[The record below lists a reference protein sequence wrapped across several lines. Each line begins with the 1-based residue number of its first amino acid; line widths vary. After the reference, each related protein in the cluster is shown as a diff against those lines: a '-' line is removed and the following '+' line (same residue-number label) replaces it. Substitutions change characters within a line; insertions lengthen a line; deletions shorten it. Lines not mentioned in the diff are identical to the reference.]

1 MSGSIRELPT
11 SIGPPLQFDGEV
23 WSIDVRHVPTLHGL
37 SVLSRA
43 LSEMVTAQARGDR
56 LEVTVDRRLRDKEN
70 PELIAEFGIESVR
83 LTAEPDSLR
92 EIVSAPDTPEAIARA
107 TESFE
112 KRLRALLGS
121 LQRKRYRD
129 ALLCADRA
137 ASKALVAEFD
147 DGEPQRFVLER
158 LSGKRDSIRSA
169 FRITVEGRS
178 ARRLDLD
185 AIPHVRI
192 EDVADRSFIAGSTRI
207 AQTWTEALRREAERG
222 RRTFSEQ
229 RSAHSH
235 LFKQIDQA
243 GLAMLQRVS
252 LQWSETA
259 QSFLLE
265 SDPDDVSAMLKRV
278 LLACEDRQLRN
289 LVASRAIVRVD
300 TGSLPVYLD
309 VAQLGRVLELSIGA
323 RRERPHADAF
333 LDRTRQLCAVANA
346 RAADKPLA
354 GVRVFLVHH
363 MTAEIVATIAALR
376 SLGCR
381 DLVTLF
387 VTYSGEP
394 PASYL
399 DAVLDLPPDEFA
411 ALALVNVPTP
421 GHVEG
426 HYRLSTHYSQL
437 TESDAIAKA
446 LETRGREYLTAMRAA
461 AVVPFL
467 AQAARAEAAG
477 DRMLLIEDGGYLG
490 PVLQDAML
498 RGITVGQ
505 FATEQGHAHVDDR
518 AIAGAFGQRL
528 IATVEHTRNGFD
540 RIAAV
545 EQKHGRLALPAYS
558 IAISKLKREVESREV
573 AASVL
578 AAVETVLHA
587 EGRILSRRSAL
598 VLGSRGAI
606 GRELVRSLQARL
618 DDAQECLHGIDLR
631 AADGDSK
638 IAAET
643 KTMAELPDA
652 RWLATDLVL
661 GVTGDSVIQGRD
673 VERWL
678 RHGARDTLVL
688 ASGSTKKVE
697 FRDLMV
703 WFDRLCNAPTS
714 SIDGV
719 SVKARSE
726 ELLDPRTARLYGHRW
741 QFHFADGRRR
751 TVLALGNLT
760 PINFLFYGVA
770 TELIDEV
777 LAQLMTVTLGSVAN
791 DREGNRPQCLMA
803 VDRDCDADA
812 RSIDR
817 SAAEPR
823 GLAK

>member
-1 MSGSIRELPT
+1 MSGALRELPT
-11 SIGPPLQFDGEV
+11 SIGPPLVFDGEV
-23 WSIDVRHVPTLHGL
+23 WSIDVGNVPTLHGL

-43 LSEMVTAQARGDR
+43 LSEMVVSQARSDR
-56 LEVTVDRRLRDKEN
+56 LDVAVERRLREREN
-70 PELIAEFGIESVR
+70 PELVEMFGIESVR
-83 LTAEPDSLR
+83 LVAEPDVL
-92 EIVSAPDTPEAIARA
+92 DGIARSP
-107 TESFE
+107 EPFE
-112 KRLRALLGS
+112 RRLRALLGS
-121 LQRKRYRD
+121 LQRQRYRD
-129 ALLCADRA
+129 ALLCPDRA

-147 DGEPQRFVLER
+147 DGDPQLFVLEA
-158 LSGKRDSIRSA
+158 LSGRRNPGRGA

-178 ARRLDLD
+178 PRRLDLS

-207 AQTWTEALRREAERG
+207 AQTWAEALRREAERG

-229 RSAHSH
+229 RSQHSH
-235 LFKQIDQA
+235 LFRQLDQA
-243 GLAMLQRVS
+243 SLGMLQRVS
-252 LQWSETA
+252 LQWSESA

-265 SDPDDVSAMLKRV
+265 SDPEEVSAMLKRV
-278 LLACEDRQLRN
+278 LLACEDRQVRN
-289 LVASRAIVRVD
+289 LVGSRAVVRVD
-300 TGSLPVYLD
+300 TGSLPVWLD
-309 VAQLGRVLELSIGA
+309 VAQLGRVLELSIGT
-323 RRERPHADAF
+323 RRERSHADAF
-333 LDRTRQLCAVANA
+333 LERTRQLCAL
-346 RAADKPLA
+346 ADAHADRKPLA
-354 GVRVFLVHH
+354 GTRVFLVHH

-376 SLGCR
+376 RLGCK

-399 DAVLDLPPDEFA
+399 DAVLDLPPDEFR

-437 TESDAIAKA
+437 EEERAIAAA
-446 LETRGREYLTAMRAA
+446 LQVRGREYLSAMRAA

-477 DRMLLIEDGGYLG
+477 ERLLLIEDGGYLG
-490 PVLQDAML
+490 PVVQDAL
-498 RGITVGQ
+498 LQGLATDQ
-505 FATEQGHAHVDDR
+505 FAKDLGHEHADR
-518 AIAGAFGQRL
+518 RPLQEAVGARL
-528 IATVEHTRNGFD
+528 CATVEHTRNGFD

-545 EQKHGRLALPAYS
+545 EQKRGRLALPAYS

-606 GRELVRSLQARL
+606 GRELVRSLHARL
-618 DDAQECLHGIDLR
+618 DDTTEGLHGVDLR
-631 AADGDSK
+631 AADGPSSLS
-638 IAAET
+638 AEGRT
-643 KTMAELPDA
+643 LAELPDS

-661 GVTGDSVIQGRD
+661 GVTGDSVLKGRD
-673 VERWL
+673 LERWL
-678 RHGARDTLVL
+678 RHGTRDTLVL
-688 ASGSTKKVE
+688 VSGSTKKVE

-703 WFDRLCNAPTS
+703 WFDRACADAGANV
-714 SIDGV
+714 DGV
-719 SVKARSE
+719 RFDARSE

-741 QFHFADGRRR
+741 KFRFADGRKR

-777 LAQLMTVTLGSVAN
+777 LAQLLSVTLGALRN
-791 DREGNRPQCLMA
+791 DRDGVRPSRLLA
-803 VDRDCDADA
+803 VDRDCDAEA
-812 RSIDR
+812 RALPIPDPAR
-817 SAAEPR
+817 
-823 GLAK
+823 

>member
-1 MSGSIRELPT
+1 MSGKQRELPT
-11 SIGPPLQFDGEV
+11 SIGPPLVFDGDA
-23 WSIDVRHVPTLHGL
+23 WSLDVGNVPTLSGL

-43 LSEMVTAQARGDR
+43 LSEMVVAQARSDR
-56 LEVTVDRRLRDKEN
+56 LDVSVERRLREKEN
-70 PELIAEFGIESVR
+70 PQLVEMFGIESVR
-83 LTAEPDSLR
+83 LSAEPSVL
-92 EIVSAPDTPEAIARA
+92 ESCAKSAEQ
-107 TESFE
+107 FE
-112 KRLRALLGS
+112 RRLRALLGS
-121 LQRKRYRD
+121 LQRQRYRD
-129 ALLCADRA
+129 ALLCPDRS

-147 DGEPQRFVLER
+147 DGDPQIFVLEVVTGR
-158 LSGKRDSIRSA
+158 NNPGRGA
-169 FRITVEGRS
+169 FRITVEGR
-178 ARRLDLD
+178 APRRLDLS

-192 EDVADRSFIAGSTRI
+192 FDVADRSFIAGSTRI
-207 AQTWTEALRREAERG
+207 AETWAEALRREAERG

-235 LFKQIDQA
+235 LFKQLDQA
-243 GLAMLQRVS
+243 SLGMLQRVS
-252 LQWSETA
+252 LQWSEDA

-265 SDPDDVSAMLKRV
+265 SNPGEVSSMLKRV
-278 LLACEDRQLRN
+278 LLACEDRQVRN
-289 LVASRAIVRVD
+289 LVGSRAPVRVE
-300 TGSLPVYLD
+300 TGSLPVWLD
-309 VAQLGRVLELSIGA
+309 VSQLGRVLEISIGS
-323 RRERPHADAF
+323 RREQPRAEWF
-333 LDRTRQLCAVANA
+333 LERTKKLCALADGY
-346 RAADKPLA
+346 AAATPLA

-376 SLGCR
+376 RLGCT

-399 DAVLDLPPDEFA
+399 DAVLDLPPEEFR

-437 TESDAIAKA
+437 DEAGAIAEA
-446 LETRGREYLTAMRAA
+446 LDSRGREYLTAMRAA

-490 PVLQDAML
+490 PALQDAML
-498 RGITVGQ
+498 RGITITQ
-505 FATEQGHAHVDDR
+505 FAEELGHRHDDAR
-518 AIAGAFGQRL
+518 PISTVLGARL
-528 IATVEHTRNGFD
+528 VATVEHTRNGFD
-540 RIAAV
+540 RIEAV
-545 EQKHGRLALPAYS
+545 EKKHGKLALPAYS

-606 GRELVRSLQARL
+606 GRELVRSLQHRL
-618 DDAQECLHGIDLR
+618 DEPSSSLHGVDLR
-631 AADGDSK
+631 ALDAPSCMT
-638 IAAET
+638 AEGRT
-643 KTMAELPDA
+643 LAEVPVA
-652 RWLATDLVL
+652 RWLDTDLVL
-661 GVTGDSVIQGRD
+661 GVTGDSVLKGRD
-673 VERWL
+673 LERWL
-678 RHGARDTLVL
+678 LEGHRDTIVL

-697 FRDLMV
+697 FRDLMA
-703 WFDRLCNAPTS
+703 WFDGLCGAASP
-714 SIDGV
+714 SIGGRPV
-719 SVKARSE
+719 AARSE

-741 QFHFADGRRR
+741 RFDFADGRRR

-777 LAQLMTVTLGSVAN
+777 LAQLLDVTLGALRN
-791 DREGNRPQCLMA
+791 DHDGVRPMRLLA
-803 VDRDCDADA
+803 VDRDCDAAA
-812 RSIDR
+812 RVGKF
-817 SAAEPR
+817 AAPR
-823 GLAK
+823 

>member
-1 MSGSIRELPT
+1 MSGSLRELPT
-11 SIGPPLQFDGEV
+11 SIGPPLVFDGEV
-23 WSIDVRHVPTLHGL
+23 WSIDVGNVPTLHGL

-43 LSEMVTAQARGDR
+43 LSEMVVSQARSDR
-56 LEVTVDRRLRDKEN
+56 LDVAVERRLREREN
-70 PELIAEFGIESVR
+70 PELVEMFGIESVR
-83 LTAEPDSLR
+83 LVAEPDVL
-92 EIVSAPDTPEAIARA
+92 DGIARSP
-107 TESFE
+107 EPFE
-112 KRLRALLGS
+112 RRLRALLGS
-121 LQRKRYRD
+121 LQRQRYRD
-129 ALLCADRA
+129 ALLCPDRS

-147 DGEPQRFVLER
+147 DGDPQIFVLEA
-158 LSGKRDSIRSA
+158 LSGRRDPRRGA

-178 ARRLDLD
+178 PRRLDLA

-207 AQTWTEALRREAERG
+207 AQTWAEALRREAERG

-229 RSAHSH
+229 RSQHSH
-235 LFKQIDQA
+235 LFKQLDQA
-243 GLAMLQRVS
+243 SLGMLQRVS
-252 LQWSETA
+252 LQWSESA

-265 SDPDDVSAMLKRV
+265 SDPDEISAMLKRV
-278 LLACEDRQLRN
+278 LLACEDRQVRN
-289 LVASRAIVRVD
+289 LVGSRAVVRVD
-300 TGSLPVYLD
+300 TGSMPVWLD
-309 VAQLGRVLELSIGA
+309 VAQLGRVLELSIGT
-323 RRERPHADAF
+323 RRERSHADAF
-333 LDRTRQLCAVANA
+333 LERTRQLCKLADAH
-346 RAADKPLA
+346 AAQKPLA

-376 SLGCR
+376 RLGCK

-399 DAVLDLPPDEFA
+399 DAVLDLPPEEFR

-437 TESDAIAKA
+437 DEERAISAA
-446 LETRGREYLTAMRAA
+446 LVARGREYLSAMRAA

-477 DRMLLIEDGGYLG
+477 ERLLLVEDGGYLG
-490 PVLQDAML
+490 PVVQDAL
-498 RGITVGQ
+498 IRGLTTDEFAAELGHQHADRRLLQEAVG
-505 FATEQGHAHVDDR
+505 A
-518 AIAGAFGQRL
+518 RL
-528 IATVEHTRNGFD
+528 CATVEHTRNGFD

-545 EQKHGRLALPAYS
+545 EQNRGRLALPAYS

-606 GRELVRSLQARL
+606 GRELVRSLCSRL
-618 DDAQECLHGIDLR
+618 DDATGCLHGVDLR
-631 AADGDSK
+631 AAEGPS
-638 IAAET
+638 ALSAEGRSL
-643 KTMAELPDA
+643 AELHDA
-652 RWLATDLVL
+652 RWLDTDLVL
-661 GVTGDSVIQGRD
+661 GVTGDSVLKGRD
-673 VERWL
+673 LERWL

-703 WFDRLCNAPTS
+703 WFDRVCADAS
-714 SIDGV
+714 ASIDGIRFD
-719 SVKARSE
+719 ARSE

-741 QFHFADGRRR
+741 KFRFADGRQR

-777 LAQLMTVTLGSVAN
+777 LAQLLSVTIGALRNHRDGV
-791 DREGNRPQCLMA
+791 RPCRLLA

-812 RSIDR
+812 RAVPSTTPAR
-817 SAAEPR
+817 
-823 GLAK
+823 